1 MMKLKKYI
9 YGVAFGA
16 LALTCA
22 SCYNADHEFPDYEG
36 GTTAYFAYQFPVRT
50 LVLGNDIYDNTLDNE
65 HKCQI
70 WSTMGGAYGGRDAF
84 VDIVVDESLCDNLF
98 FTDDG
103 GNPAAPVLPMPSAYY
118 KLASNVIPY
127 RGDPRGYV
135 EVQFTDAFFSDPKS
149 AENTYVIPL
158 RMTGVK
164 GIDHILTGTPR
175 DDIDF
180 MPSRT
185 NTEYWRVLAKD
196 YVLYCVKY
204 MNPWQ
209 GKYIRRGVD
218 NITENDVTT
227 TNVRKDFS
235 MYNSDTEHY
244 TENPVNQNDEVC
256 GINTKNMTQAIF
268 PVSVYIGKDAD
279 GSTRPSQKC
288 NLVLTFNGN
297 KCTITSDDEDIPSEG
312 SGEFIVKGTERP
324 EYKDYQWG
332 NNDGKPVQRDILRL
346 AYNVTFKKGRVIGK
360 KYDAKLGKEVDWVLE
375 NDVNISTADTLV
387 VQTRESNQKVFFS
400 PKYVKQ

>member
-135 EVQFTDAFFSDPKS
+135 EVQFTDAFFADAK
-149 AENTYVIPL
+149 AVENTYVIPL
-158 RMTGVK
+158 RMTSVK

-180 MPSRT
+180 VPSRT

-360 KYDAKLGKEVDWVLE
+360 KYDTKLGRDVDWVLE